1 MRRRAGRP
9 REPKWRGAAWTEE
22 RGTSDEGRRRRKGA
36 PEVRGKTVRRSTARI
51 TAAGRPVS
59 WLGANFWSS
68 TGGPLM
74 WRSYDPAVVRAELR
88 VLREHGLTMTRSFFY
103 WPDFMPGPDVID
115 EDMAARF
122 ADFLDR
128 HAEQQ
133 MSTVPTFIVGHMSGQ
148 NWDPAWRA
156 GRDLYAD
163 VWMVGRQAWFAGEMV
178 RRFGP
183 HPAVAGWLVSNEMP
197 LYGGDHAPP
206 ETVAAWAQILRD
218 AVRAAGGRQPFSLG
232 DGSWGIEASGRENG
246 FRLAD
251 VARLCDFLGPHVYPV
266 GDDQIRQHYAAA
278 WQCELASTFGRP
290 VVLEEFGVSSDFASA
305 ANAACYYRH
314 VLHHSLLAGAT
325 GWIAWNNT
333 DFDLPGQ
340 DPYRHHAFE
349 QHFGLTDAAGA
360 AKPALGEM
368 RAFAATLD
376 AIEVSRCARTDSDA
390 ALIIPGYLDTSYPFA
405 DPADRAHIARALAQA
420 YVSARLAD
428 LPVALTRETSGIVSQ
443 GQGDARLYLAPSV
456 KQLLAP
462 TASVLE
468 RLAAGGACVYLSYSA
483 GQTGWHRGPSYGRLD
498 ETFGVRHQLDVGLAN
513 PIEDD
518 AVVLYFRQDFGDL
531 ARGTTLTFAAA
542 GNQHSRSFLPVEP
555 AGAEVI
561 ATDNHGRPALLLR
574 RTGPGNRGSLIL
586 CTYPIEHMA
595 ALTPQVNPDD
605 TVSLYSA
612 LAAHAGVRRAV
623 TVDDPRVACDTL
635 IRDDGTLFAV
645 LASHAAEPLTVKPG
659 LDSGGALTA
668 LDGTENGEGVTLG
681 PFGIKVFKVTGRPGP

>member
-1 MRRRAGRP
+1 M
-9 REPKWRGAAWTEE
+9 
-22 RGTSDEGRRRRKGA
+22 
-36 PEVRGKTVRRSTARI
+36 RRSTARI
-51 TAAGRPVS
+51 TSAGQPVN
-59 WLGANFWSS
+59 WLGANFWSA

-74 WRSYDPAVVRAELR
+74 WRSYDPAVVAAELR

-103 WPDFMPGPDVID
+103 WPDFMPEPDVID

-122 ADFLDR
+122 ADFLGR

-197 LYGGDHAPP
+197 LYGGDHGPP
-206 ETVAAWAQILRD
+206 ETVAAWAQIIRD

-266 GDDQIRQHYAAA
+266 GDDQVRQHYAAA

-290 VVLEEFGVSSDFASA
+290 VVLEEFGVSSDFASD
-305 ANAACYYRH
+305 ANAARYYRH

-349 QHFGLTDAAGA
+349 QHFGLTDASGA
-360 AKPALGEM
+360 AKPTLGEM
-368 RAFAATLD
+368 QAFAATLD

-405 DPADRAHIARALAQA
+405 DPADRAHIARSLAQA

-428 LPVALTRETSGIVSQ
+428 LPVALTRETSGI
-443 GQGDARLYLAPSV
+443 GGDARLYLAPSV

-462 TASVLE
+462 TAATLE
-468 RLAAGGACVYLSYSA
+468 RLAADGACVYLSYSA
-483 GQTGWHRGPSYGRLD
+483 GETGWHRGPSYGRLD
-498 ETFGVRHQLDVGLAN
+498 ETFGVRHQLDVGMAN
-513 PIEDD
+513 PIDD
-518 AVVLYFRQDFGDL
+518 DVAFHFRQDFGDL
-531 ARGTTLTFAAA
+531 ARGTTLTFRAA
-542 GNQHSRSFLPVEP
+542 GNQHSRAFLPVEP

-574 RTGPGNRGSLIL
+574 RTGRGSLVL

-605 TVSLYSA
+605 TVTLYDA
-612 LAAHAGVRRAV
+612 LASHAGARRAV

-659 LDSGGALTA
+659 LDGGELTT
-668 LDGTENGEGVTLG
+668 LEGTEAGEGVTLG
-681 PFGIKVFKVTGRPGP
+681 PFGIKIFAVTGRPRP

>member
-1 MRRRAGRP
+1 M
-9 REPKWRGAAWTEE
+9 
-22 RGTSDEGRRRRKGA
+22 
-36 PEVRGKTVRRSTARI
+36 RRSTARI
-51 TAAGRPVS
+51 NAAGQPVN
-59 WLGANFWSS
+59 WLGANFWSA

-74 WRSYDPAVVRAELR
+74 WRSYDPAVVAAELR
-88 VLREHGLTMTRSFFY
+88 VLREHGLTMTRLFFY
-103 WPDFMPGPDVID
+103 WPDFMPEPDVID

-197 LYGGDHAPP
+197 LYGGGHPPP
-206 ETVAAWAQILRD
+206 ETVAAWAQIIRD

-266 GDDQIRQHYAAA
+266 GDDQVRQHYAAA
-278 WQCELASTFGRP
+278 WQCELASTFGKP
-290 VVLEEFGVSSDFASA
+290 VVLEEFGVSSDFASD
-305 ANAACYYRH
+305 ANAARYYRH

-349 QHFGLTDAAGA
+349 QHFGLTDASGA
-360 AKPALGEM
+360 AKPTLGEM

-428 LPVALTRETSGIVSQ
+428 LPVALTRETSGI
-443 GQGDARLYLAPSV
+443 GGDARLYLAPSV

-462 TASVLE
+462 TAATLE
-468 RLAAGGACVYLSYSA
+468 RLAADGACVYLSYSA
-483 GQTGWHRGPSYGRLD
+483 GDTGWHRGPSYGRLD
-498 ETFGVRHQLDVGLAN
+498 ETFGVRHQLDVGMAN
-513 PIEDD
+513 PIDD
-518 AVVLYFRQDFGDL
+518 DVVLYFRQDFGDL
-531 ARGTTLTFAAA
+531 ARGTTLTFRAA
-542 GNQHSRSFLPVEP
+542 GNQHSRAFLPVEP

-574 RTGPGNRGSLIL
+574 RTGPGSLVL

-605 TVSLYSA
+605 TVTLYDA
-612 LAAHAGVRRAV
+612 LAIHAEVRRAV
-623 TVDDPRVACDTL
+623 TVDDPHVACDTL

-659 LDSGGALTA
+659 LDGGELTT
-668 LDGTENGEGVTLG
+668 LEGTEAGEGVTLG
-681 PFGIKVFKVTGRPGP
+681 PFGIKIFTVTGHPGP